1 MIYKIV
7 VPPSIQDK
15 IRQQVL
21 YIAADKPTA
30 ALAWYDKIHDGIQSL
45 AEFPNRCPLAPENT
59 YLLFELRHLIVGNYR
74 ILFKVDSDT
83 VVVLD
88 FKESHQQK

>member
-1 MIYKIV
+1 MTYKIV

-15 IRQQVL
+15 IRQQAL

-30 ALAWYDKIHDGIQSL
+30 ALAWYDKIQDSIQSL
-45 AEFPNRCPLAPENT
+45 VEFPNRCPLAPENIH
-59 YLLFELRHLIVGNYR
+59 LPFELRHLLVGNYR
-74 ILFKVDSDT
+74 ILFRVDTDM

-88 FKESHQQK
+88 FKESHQRK

>member
-7 VPPSIQDK
+7 VPPSIQEK
-15 IRQQVL
+15 IRQQAL
-21 YIAADKPTA
+21 YIAADKHA
-30 ALAWYDKIHDGIQSL
+30 VALTWYDKIHDGIQSL
-45 AEFPNRCPLAPENT
+45 AELPNRCPLAPENI
-59 YLLFELRHLIVGNYR
+59 YLPFELRHFVGNYR